1 MKKYF
6 ILSVLLAVGITVAA
20 QDWEY
25 VRIYD
30 SYDSIR
36 PNCMQSLTEFE
47 SGDIVVNASWRNNNV
62 NGNYSEKPGLMKFSS
77 DGVLQKEVYWSRFGY
92 RSDDQYIIESPDHN
106 IIVMGHFLPDRD
118 PDCANF
124 VLEYSDKAYLYFY
137 KMDSNL
143 NMIDSIEYLIPLDT
157 TNNAAFYQAG
167 GWGYPN
173 ISMAKI
179 KLTSAFVEDGCIVG
193 SYTKTQTR
201 YNNYA
206 LDSLICFKLDFDGNF
221 LMQNT
226 IPLGDRGSDP
236 YAFNDQMIS
245 NEIGYVH
252 YHTCKNAAKR
262 TDEEKAYGDNCIL
275 LDKDFNFVK
284 NMGVTVPP
292 EGGWPRRIDF
302 EMVRKSPWGTTFLSS
317 LIDHESSSYDAFLQ
331 EITENSGEVV
341 ILHQKEVVTD
351 DYDMTALRS
360 PASFTDDGTIWAYT
374 RDRGLWRN
382 HDSWIMIEKLNRNF
396 ELVQEVY
403 YPYQESTN
411 LNCNSYYVTRDGGV
425 LLLSYCHELDNKN
438 INHYILTKFPVEA
451 FVGIDEAHDNG
462 LKVAIAYPNSG
473 GNTLNIRTAVTMWQP
488 YKAHVEVYDMNGR
501 LIHSQTL
508 TENMTAIN
516 TEKWP
521 SGVYVWKVMAVS
533 EPVVT
538 ELVEVPTGPAPSGT
552 TGSTVSTKGVEP
564 VETPFVET
572 GKWVK
577 E

>member
-1 MKKYF
+1 MMKTRLQF
-6 ILSVLLAVGITVAA
+6 ALLAFALLLGMKTAA
-20 QDWEY
+20 QEWEY

-30 SYDSIR
+30 GYDSIR

-47 SGDIVVNASWRNNNV
+47 SGDIIVNASWRNNNV
-62 NGNYSEKPGLMKFSS
+62 NGNYSENPGLMKFSS
-77 DGVLQKEVYWSRFGY
+77 DGVLQKEVCWSRFGY
-92 RSDDQYIIESPDHN
+92 RSDDQYIIEAPDHN

-137 KMDSNL
+137 KMDNDL
-143 NMIDSIEYLIPLDT
+143 NMIDSMEYLIPLDT
-157 TNNAAFYQAG
+157 TNNAAYYQSTPFHP
-167 GWGYPN
+167 YN

-179 KLTSAFVEDGCIVG
+179 KLTSAFVEEGLIVG

-206 LDSLICFKLDFDGNF
+206 LDSLFFFKMDFDGNM
-221 LMQNT
+221 L
-226 IPLGDRGSDP
+226 IHKGISLGDRGSDP
-236 YAFNDQMIS
+236 YAFNDQMVS

-252 YHTCKNAAKR
+252 YHTSKNAAKI
-262 TDEEKAYGDNCIL
+262 TDEEKSYGDKCIL

-317 LIDHESSSYDAFLQ
+317 LIDHESSSYDAFVQ

-403 YPYQESTN
+403 YPYQERTN

-425 LLLSYCHELDNKN
+425 LLLSYCHELDNAN
-438 INHYILTKFPVEA
+438 INHYILTKFSAEA

-462 LKVAIAYPNSG
+462 LKVAVAYPNPG
-473 GNTLNIRTAVTMWQP
+473 GNTLNIRTTVTMLQP
-488 YKAHVEVYDMNGR
+488 YNAHVEVYDMNGR

-508 TENMTAIN
+508 TEHVTAIN
-516 TEKWP
+516 AEDWP
-521 SGVYVWKVMAVS
+521 SGVYVWKVMVGT
-533 EPVVT
+533 EP
-538 ELVEVPTGPAPSGT
+538 VEVPTSSATSRSGT
-552 TGSTVSTKGVEP
+552 SGSTVSTSS
-564 VETPFVET
+564 TTFVET

-577 E
+577 EME

>member
-206 LDSLICFKLDFDGNF
+206 LDSLICFKLDFDGNL

-302 EMVRKSPWGTTFLSS
+302 EMVRKSPWGTTFMSC
-317 LIDHESSSYDAFLQ
+317 LIDHVTTKTSAHDAFLQ
-331 EITENSGEVV
+331 EMTENTGTVV
-341 ILHQKEVVTD
+341 ILHRKEAVTD

-360 PASFTDDGTIWAYT
+360 PASFTDDGIIWAYT
-374 RDRGLWRN
+374 RDRGLWRD
-382 HDSWIMIEKLNRNF
+382 HDSWIMIEKLNRDF
-396 ELVQEVY
+396 GLEREVY
-403 YPYQESTN
+403 YPYKERTN

-425 LLLSYCHELDNKN
+425 LLLSYCHELDNTN
-438 INHYILTKFPVEA
+438 VNHYILTKFPSEA
-451 FVGIDEAHDNG
+451 FVGIEEAHENG
-462 LKVAIAYPNSG
+462 LKVAVAYPNPG
-473 GNTLNIRTAVTMWQP
+473 KDVLNIRTGLRDAW
-488 YKAHVEVYDMNGR
+488 VEVYDVNGR
-501 LIHSQTL
+501 LMYRQAI
-508 TENMTAIN
+508 TENVTGIDAVDWA
-516 TEKWP
+516 E
-521 SGVYVWKVMAVS
+521 GVYVWKVMAGTS
-533 EPVVT
+533 TGSVT
-538 ELVEVPTGPAPSGT
+538 EAES
-552 TGSTVSTKGVEP
+552 
-564 VETPFVET
+564 
-572 GKWVK
+572 GKWIK

>member
-6 ILSVLLAVGITVAA
+6 ILSVLLAVGMTAAA

-47 SGDIVVNASWRNNNV
+47 SG
-62 NGNYSEKPGLMKFSS
+62 
-77 DGVLQKEVYWSRFGY
+77 
-92 RSDDQYIIESPDHN
+92 
-106 IIVMGHFLPDRD
+106 
-118 PDCANF
+118 
-124 VLEYSDKAYLYFY
+124 
-137 KMDSNL
+137 
-143 NMIDSIEYLIPLDT
+143 
-157 TNNAAFYQAG
+157 
-167 GWGYPN
+167 
-173 ISMAKI
+173 
-179 KLTSAFVEDGCIVG
+179 
-193 SYTKTQTR
+193 
-201 YNNYA
+201 
-206 LDSLICFKLDFDGNF
+206 
-221 LMQNT
+221 
-226 IPLGDRGSDP
+226 
-236 YAFNDQMIS
+236 
-245 NEIGYVH
+245 
-252 YHTCKNAAKR
+252 
-262 TDEEKAYGDNCIL
+262 
-275 LDKDFNFVK
+275 
-284 NMGVTVPP
+284 
-292 EGGWPRRIDF
+292 
-302 EMVRKSPWGTTFLSS
+302 
-317 LIDHESSSYDAFLQ
+317 
-331 EITENSGEVV
+331 
-341 ILHQKEVVTD
+341 
-351 DYDMTALRS
+351 
-360 PASFTDDGTIWAYT
+360 
-374 RDRGLWRN
+374 DRGLWRN

-462 LKVAIAYPNSG
+462 LKVAIAYPNPG

-538 ELVEVPTGPAPSGT
+538 ELVE
-552 TGSTVSTKGVEP
+552 
-564 VETPFVET
+564 TPFVET